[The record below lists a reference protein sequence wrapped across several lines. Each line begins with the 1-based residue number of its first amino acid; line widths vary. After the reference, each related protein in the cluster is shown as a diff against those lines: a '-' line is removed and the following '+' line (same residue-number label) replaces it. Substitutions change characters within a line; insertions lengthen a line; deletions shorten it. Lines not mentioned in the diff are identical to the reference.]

1 LRAITGKAVAAVRRG
16 RQQPGIFSCKKYP
29 DPSIK
34 YLTIF
39 PKPSHGKNNN
49 PKVQALTMN
58 ETREFYKSLLDN
70 LHDGIYFLNRNKR
83 ITFWNKG
90 AERLTGYEGSDVV
103 ENGYSEEFL
112 APINE
117 NGANLC
123 ELGCPAEKT
132 MSDGRIREAEV
143 FFRHKNGHRVPV
155 MIRVSPIR
163 NPSGK
168 IIGAVEIFSDNLS
181 KVELKQLIEDLR
193 QQSLLDPRTQML
205 NRRGIANNL
214 SLRLKEMQRY
224 KWPIGL
230 LFIDIDHFKAVNDQH
245 GHDTGDEV
253 LKMVADTLSTNTRSF
268 DLIGRWG
275 GEEFINIIVNINRK
289 TLQSIAER
297 YRLLVEQS
305 KLVKDNGA
313 ISVTVSIG
321 ATLSRSDDTV
331 DTIIRRA
338 DNLMYRCKEAGRN
351 RVCIDI

>member
-1 LRAITGKAVAAVRRG
+1 
-16 RQQPGIFSCKKYP
+16 
-29 DPSIK
+29 
-34 YLTIF
+34 
-39 PKPSHGKNNN
+39 
-49 PKVQALTMN
+49 MN
-58 ETREFYKSLLDN
+58 ETREFYKNLLDN
-70 LHDGIYFLNRNKR
+70 LRDGIYFLDRNKR

-117 NGANLC
+117 KGASLC
-123 ELGCPAEKT
+123 EQGCPAEKT
-132 MSDGRIREAEV
+132 ISDGRIREAEV

-163 NPSGK
+163 NPAGK
-168 IIGAVEIFSDNLS
+168 IIGAVQIFSDNLS
-181 KVELKQLIEDLR
+181 KVELKQLIDDLR
-193 QQSLLDPRTQML
+193 KQSLLDPLTQIL

-224 KWPIGL
+224 QWPIGI

-275 GEEFINIIVNINRK
+275 GEEFINIIVNVNRQ

-305 KLVKDNGA
+305 KLVKETGA

-351 RVCIDI
+351 QVCIDIATPP